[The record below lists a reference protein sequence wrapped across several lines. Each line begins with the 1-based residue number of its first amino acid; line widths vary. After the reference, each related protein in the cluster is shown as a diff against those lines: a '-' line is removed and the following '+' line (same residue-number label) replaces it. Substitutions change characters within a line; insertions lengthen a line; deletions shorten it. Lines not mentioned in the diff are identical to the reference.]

1 MEDTTKVEFTAEQQ
15 EKVNKLIQDGMG
27 RAAKEAKEQLAAIAA
42 EKEALAAKLE
52 ELTKKPKAADE
63 DVNKILE
70 AQRVNESLKE
80 QMKAIRE
87 TAAQKEAEAQAARN
101 QAQDMSK
108 MYALEKAISGRF
120 IDPDMIISSTKDQIG
135 WDEAFQRWVIKNPEG
150 SPRMNASLE
159 PMSLEEF
166 YEEVATKKPWAVN
179 ANFRGGT
186 GASKSGGGL
195 VGKYTADELFGPKPN
210 VQAAIE
216 LMRTNPAEYKR
227 LKAQSNLSE

>member
-15 EKVNKLIQDGMG
+15 DKVNKLIQDGMG
-27 RAAKEAKEQLAAIAA
+27 RAAKEAKEQLAAIVK
-42 EKEALAAKLE
+42 EKEELAAKVE
-52 ELTKKPKAADE
+52 ELNKQVKPGE
-63 DVNKILE
+63 DVNKVLE
-70 AQRVNESLKE
+70 AQRVVESLKE
-80 QMKAIRE
+80 QMRAIRE
-87 TAAQKEAEAQAARN
+87 TATLKEQEAQ
-101 QAQDMSK
+101 QAKTQAHEMSK
-108 MYALEKAISGRF
+108 MYALEKSIAGRF
-120 IDPDMIISSTKDQIG
+120 IDPEMIISSTKDQIG
-135 WDEAFQRWVIKNPEG
+135 WDEAFQRWVVKNPEG

-159 PMSLEEF
+159 PMSLDEF
-166 YEEVATKKPWAVN
+166 FEEVATKKPWAVN

-195 VGKYTADELFGPKPN
+195 VGKYTADELFGAKPN